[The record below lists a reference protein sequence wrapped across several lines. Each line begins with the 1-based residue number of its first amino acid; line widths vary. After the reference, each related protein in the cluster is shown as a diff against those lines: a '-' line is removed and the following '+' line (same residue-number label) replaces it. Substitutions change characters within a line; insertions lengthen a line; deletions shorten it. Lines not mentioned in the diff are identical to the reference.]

1 MKLKVMTYNIQ
12 HGNVHLGSGI
22 DLTKVAEVVRQSGA
36 DVIGLNEVRGRGES
50 SGYFAQAEALAAGL
64 NYHCYFGRSIY
75 VNGSDPYGNAVL
87 SRYPIVEAG
96 VARIPAPTVKNEGA
110 YYEPRSIC
118 RCVIETPSEQKR
130 LAVYATH
137 FGLTREELPG
147 AVSKALAL
155 SEQEPYPHVLMGDF
169 NAEPDEPY
177 LRPIY
182 EKFRS
187 TDGFL
192 DQYKPSFPSDQPQIR
207 IDYIFASAQLNFIS
221 ADMINR
227 VASDHLPIIAEI
239 EL

>member
-118 RCVIETPSEQKR
+118 RCVIETPSKQKR

-169 NAEPDEPY
+169 NAEPT
-177 LRPIY
+177 
-182 EKFRS
+182 S
-187 TDGFL
+187 
-192 DQYKPSFPSDQPQIR
+192 R
-207 IDYIFASAQLNFIS
+207 ICGPFMKNSA
-221 ADMINR
+221 
-227 VASDHLPIIAEI
+227 
-239 EL
+239 